1 MRGINVAD
9 SIAEGM
15 GLQES
20 DHCSKKYNEE
30 EKIKFCLN
38 PSAIF
43 FYFFFQAKNL
53 INQVGTPLK
62 AILWVDIHSSNMHH
76 HNILNNQVATAVSC
90 VSLHCINLPR
100 HSFRV
105 FSISA

>member
-1 MRGINVAD
+1 
-9 SIAEGM
+9 M
-15 GLQES
+15 GLQEA
-20 DHCSKKYNEE
+20 DYCSKKYYNEE

-43 FYFFFQAKNL
+43 IFIFFFQAKNL

-62 AILWVDIHSSNMHH
+62 AILWVDIHSSSMHH

-90 VSLHCINLPR
+90 VSLHCINPSDTVSECCL
-100 HSFRV
+100 
-105 FSISA
+105 